1 MEVTLEKN
9 VFSPSELNYIFKS
22 IFQKEN
28 ECKWS
33 IQKHS
38 WEDAIQNKS
47 LGVVSLFRISGD
59 LHDMI
64 ASTLKKYLKPEEV
77 IKSVQ
82 YYEWNQLSQ
91 ISWHNDDGKKGAIT
105 VYLNDRWDPDWGGF
119 FCWQDNSENMHLH
132 VPQFNS
138 AIVVRGNPHHHV
150 SLINPYAPV
159 RKTLQI
165 WLDDAQPPHALPS
178 PP

>member
-1 MEVTLEKN
+1 MEVILERN
-9 VFSPSELNYIFKS
+9 VFTPSEVNFIFKT
-22 IFQKEN
+22 IFDKEN

-38 WEDAIQNKS
+38 WEDGIQNQS
-47 LGVVSLFRISGD
+47 LGVVSLFRISGK

-64 ASTLKKYLKPEEV
+64 VNVLQKYLKPGEAV
-77 IKSVQ
+77 KSIQ

-91 ISWHNDDGKKGAIT
+91 INWHNDEGKKAAIT
-105 VYLNDRWDPDWGGF
+105 VYLNEKWNFNWGGF
-119 FCWQDNSENMHLH
+119 FCWQESSEKAHLI

-138 AIVVRGNPHHHV
+138 AIVVRGNPPHHV
-150 SLINPYAPV
+150 SLISPYAPI

-165 WLDDAQPPHALPS
+165 WLTDAQLPHAL
-178 PP
+178 

>member
-1 MEVTLEKN
+1 MEVILERN
-9 VFSPSELNYIFKS
+9 VFTPAEVNFIFKS

-38 WEDAIQNKS
+38 WEDAIQNSS
-47 LGVVSLFRISGD
+47 LGVVSLFRIYGE

-64 ASTLKKYLKPEEV
+64 VKILQKYLKPGEA
-77 IKSVQ
+77 IKSIQ

-91 ISWHNDDGKKGAIT
+91 INWHNDEGKKAAIT
-105 VYLNDRWDPDWGGF
+105 VYLNERWDPNWGGF
-119 FCWQDNSENMHLH
+119 FCWQESAEKAHLLI
-132 VPQFNS
+132 PQFNS
-138 AIVVRGNPHHHV
+138 AIVVRGNPPHHV
-150 SLINPYAPV
+150 SLISPYAPS

-165 WLDDAQPPHALPS
+165 WLTDAQLPHAL
-178 PP
+178 